1 MDDEILGY
9 VVCKTCMK
17 PKSIK
22 QGKGKRKA
30 FVHGRCECGPDTRTG
45 AAAQV
50 ELKAFKPLAEV
61 EAEIEALKQPKPEP
75 VSKPIPEPK
84 PEPVE
89 PKPTETKTEPMGT
102 VTCVGVGAVT
112 GLIFGAIIKSLK
124 AVA

>member
-30 FVHGRCECGPDTRTG
+30 FVHGRCKCGPDTRTG
-45 AAAQV
+45 GDPNSPAQL

-75 VSKPIPEPK
+75 VET
-84 PEPVE
+84 
-89 PKPTETKTEPMGT
+89 KPTETKTEPMGT